1 MRLEF
6 LLPLQRESWHCTAV
20 GLPLP
25 ESKKRL
31 QIVFGL
37 QLFSDSNDQN
47 KKNGQ
52 SPGYPFVCELAVVAV
67 ANSQDRTTIVCGI
80 SKRHKWLLNCSGL
93 CTIAT

>member
-47 KKNGQ
+47 KKMVKVQ
-52 SPGYPFVCELAVVAV
+52 VTHLFVSLWWWRWPIPKIEL
-67 ANSQDRTTIVCGI
+67 
-80 SKRHKWLLNCSGL
+80 L
-93 CTIAT
+93 